1 MKKKNILEAIREQLL
16 IFDGAMGTELYQR
29 HVFTNRSYDELCL
42 SDPELVIEVHQDYLR
57 AGADVLTSN
66 SYGANR
72 SVLQKFGLA
81 DQVAAINHKAVEL
94 MRLSL
99 ERLAPQRQVYLAG
112 SIGPLEPGLRQKMP
126 RQEAVQAFVEQAE
139 ALSEAGVDFIIFE
152 TMPDR
157 EAALQ
162 ASLAMS
168 SLETPPPFVLSHA
181 IPDGEDLAEILAH
194 RLQPLQAGLPAP
206 FALGLNCGL
215 GPARMLEALTAART
229 LTELPI
235 IVQPNAGTPHKVEN
249 RQLYLCSPEYL
260 STYAQRY
267 VNLGARGVGGCC
279 GTNPEHI
286 AELARSLK
294 RLSQSYSSISV
305 SEAQKPKAAAA
316 QETALAEKSRLGQ
329 KLARGEWIKSVEIT
343 PPRGWDTAQIIS
355 KARLCQQQG
364 VDAINVPDGPRAA
377 PRLSALI
384 TALKIEQE
392 AGIEAVLHVCSRDRN
407 YLALQ
412 ADLLGSAAVGL
423 RNFLFITGDPPKLG
437 GYGYASGVFDTD
449 SIGLVSLQK
458 HLNQGIDLGGQQI
471 QPPSAAVIGVG
482 ADPNA
487 IDFNREITRLQAKIE
502 AGAEF
507 IITQPVFDVEAL
519 HKFIRVI
526 AGWKIPVIA
535 GIWPLASLRNAL
547 FMKNE
552 VPGVLVPDSIV
563 RRIEKAQTREEQ
575 LACGIQIAREALAE
589 LRGMV
594 AGVQVS
600 APLGNVNAAL
610 EVLA

>member
-168 SLETPPPFVLSHA
+168 SLENPPPFVLSHA

-563 RRIEKAQTREEQ
+563 RRIEKALTREEQ

>member
-94 MRLSL
+94 MRLSV

-168 SLETPPPFVLSHA
+168 SLENPPPFVLSHA

-519 HKFIRVI
+519 HKFMRVI
-526 AGWKIPVIA
+526 AEWKIPVIA

>member
-94 MRLSL
+94 MRLSV

-168 SLETPPPFVLSHA
+168 SLENPPPFVLSHA

-563 RRIEKAQTREEQ
+563 RRIEKALTREEQ

>member
-81 DQVAAINHKAVEL
+81 DQVAAINHTAVEL

-168 SLETPPPFVLSHA
+168 SLENPPPFVLSHA

-519 HKFIRVI
+519 HKFMRVI
-526 AGWKIPVIA
+526 AEWKIPVIA

-563 RRIEKAQTREEQ
+563 RRIEKALTREEQ

>member
-168 SLETPPPFVLSHA
+168 SLENPPPFVLSHA

-305 SEAQKPKAAAA
+305 SEEQKPKAAAA

-563 RRIEKAQTREEQ
+563 RRIEKALTREEQ

>member
-1 MKKKNILEAIREQLL
+1 
-16 IFDGAMGTELYQR
+16 
-29 HVFTNRSYDELCL
+29 
-42 SDPELVIEVHQDYLR
+42 
-57 AGADVLTSN
+57 
-66 SYGANR
+66 
-72 SVLQKFGLA
+72 
-81 DQVAAINHKAVEL
+81 
-94 MRLSL
+94 
-99 ERLAPQRQVYLAG
+99 
-112 SIGPLEPGLRQKMP
+112 
-126 RQEAVQAFVEQAE
+126 
-139 ALSEAGVDFIIFE
+139 
-152 TMPDR
+152 
-157 EAALQ
+157 
-162 ASLAMS
+162 
-168 SLETPPPFVLSHA
+168 
-181 IPDGEDLAEILAH
+181 
-194 RLQPLQAGLPAP
+194 
-206 FALGLNCGL
+206 
-215 GPARMLEALTAART
+215 
-229 LTELPI
+229 
-235 IVQPNAGTPHKVEN
+235 
-249 RQLYLCSPEYL
+249 SPEYL

-563 RRIEKAQTREEQ
+563 RRIEKALTREEQ

>member
-168 SLETPPPFVLSHA
+168 SLENPPPFVLSHA

-519 HKFIRVI
+519 HKFMRVI
-526 AGWKIPVIA
+526 AEWKIPVIA

>member
-168 SLETPPPFVLSHA
+168 SLENPPPFVLSHA

-305 SEAQKPKAAAA
+305 SEEQKPKAAAA

-519 HKFIRVI
+519 HKFMRVI
-526 AGWKIPVIA
+526 AEWKIPVIA

>member
-168 SLETPPPFVLSHA
+168 SLEPPPPFVLSHA

-305 SEAQKPKAAAA
+305 SEEQKPKAAAA

-563 RRIEKAQTREEQ
+563 RRIEKALTREEQ

>member
-168 SLETPPPFVLSHA
+168 SLENPPPFVLSHA

-305 SEAQKPKAAAA
+305 SEEQKPKAAAA

-329 KLARGEWIKSVEIT
+329 KL
-343 PPRGWDTAQIIS
+343 
-355 KARLCQQQG
+355 
-364 VDAINVPDGPRAA
+364 
-377 PRLSALI
+377 
-384 TALKIEQE
+384 
-392 AGIEAVLHVCSRDRN
+392 
-407 YLALQ
+407 
-412 ADLLGSAAVGL
+412 
-423 RNFLFITGDPPKLG
+423 
-437 GYGYASGVFDTD
+437 
-449 SIGLVSLQK
+449 
-458 HLNQGIDLGGQQI
+458 
-471 QPPSAAVIGVG
+471 
-482 ADPNA
+482 
-487 IDFNREITRLQAKIE
+487 
-502 AGAEF
+502 
-507 IITQPVFDVEAL
+507 
-519 HKFIRVI
+519 
-526 AGWKIPVIA
+526 
-535 GIWPLASLRNAL
+535 
-547 FMKNE
+547 
-552 VPGVLVPDSIV
+552 
-563 RRIEKAQTREEQ
+563 
-575 LACGIQIAREALAE
+575 
-589 LRGMV
+589 
-594 AGVQVS
+594 
-600 APLGNVNAAL
+600 
-610 EVLA
+610 

>member
-168 SLETPPPFVLSHA
+168 SLENPPPFVLSHA

-305 SEAQKPKAAAA
+305 SEEQKPKAAAA

-519 HKFIRVI
+519 HKFMRVI
-526 AGWKIPVIA
+526 AEWKIPVIA

-563 RRIEKAQTREEQ
+563 RRIEKALTREEQ